1 MRFRSVVHSDIHR
14 KVFDGVMANVA
25 GSSRGGFD
33 HRFAQPSRGSDPFA
47 NFFYPVNVFP
57 FTDVAQLDPE
67 TGRRDGLLTHGTK
80 PEFLPK
86 VMYTNSSHE
95 YWAHVAALSHTIVDG
110 KKDAEFMSN
119 VPAYLFTGGQHGVSA
134 FPPTIARNG
143 QQLANPLDY
152 RWASRR
158 HPVRKAG

>member
-1 MRFRSVVHSDIHR
+1 MKFRSVVHSDIHR

-86 VMYTNSSHE
+86 VMYANSSHE

-158 HPVRKAG
+158 QPVRKAG